1 MDYFKVFIEC
11 VTRLPLFYVFWFSG
25 QQACGI
31 LAPWPGI
38 VLSPPALEG
47 KILTT
52 GPPGKSQQFTFFFFF
67 QQFIFLIGINWAIF
81 LQPVGSTQSE
91 VDWSGHRALVCTES
105 RPAGGSEV
113 EQFQVRAHTAMKNS
127 KRLFCILP
135 GARCFTLVLWN
146 ILEEE
151 CFKKCMKHKYSF
163 LNQLK

>member
-1 MDYFKVFIEC
+1 MWTIFQVFVEC
-11 VTRLPLFYVFWFSG
+11 ITSLPLFYVFWFSG

-52 GPPGKSQQFTFFFFF
+52 GPPGKSQQF
-67 QQFIFLIGINWAIF
+67 IFLIGRNWAIF
-81 LQPVGSTQSE
+81 LQHVASTQSE
-91 VDWSGHRALVCTES
+91 VDRSGHRALVCTES

-113 EQFQVRAHTAMKNS
+113 EQFQVRARTAMKNS

-151 CFKKCMKHKYSF
+151 CFKKCMKRKYSF